1 MAYYKAIVS
10 YDGTNYQGWQ
20 SQDHGN
26 TIQDTIIRSYKNTF
40 FSNITIAG
48 ASRTDSGVH
57 ALGQVIGIDISLDFA
72 EEKLIKILN
81 DNLPKDILIKK
92 LQKCPELFNPRKNVL
107 QKIYHYDIS
116 LIKCSPFASR
126 YCWYSGKDLDLT
138 KLKSL
143 PDVFKGTHDF
153 RSFCTGDDAEST
165 IRTIDEIEIDYFE
178 DRIRFIIKGQGFL
191 RYMIRRL
198 VGSMII
204 VAAYPA
210 LSRNNLI
217 KALLEKNPQQ
227 SFLTAPACGLTLI
240 NIDYKNEYEI

>member
-1 MAYYKAIVS
+1 M
-10 YDGTNYQGWQ
+10 
-20 SQDHGN
+20 
-26 TIQDTIIRSYKNTF
+26 
-40 FSNITIAG
+40 
-48 ASRTDSGVH
+48 TD
-57 ALGQVIGIDISLDFA
+57 
-72 EEKLIKILN
+72 LI
-81 DNLPKDILIKK
+81 
-92 LQKCPELFNPRKNVL
+92 
-107 QKIYHYDIS
+107 
-116 LIKCSPFASR
+116 
-126 YCWYSGKDLDLT
+126 